1 MLTSDAHWLQTLTS
15 LHLMLVSMAT
25 GTQMEAVAKH
35 FFQDPLVDV
44 GWTEGRN
51 GLFSR
56 CFPVLPLHPP
66 AYSSPSPGRLRLE
79 HLWTLINTSVIICIT
94 GQWQHWKASHCY
106 ISHHIII
113 GLLVL
118 MYYWTISL
126 HHHILSYC
134 TVLYHI
140 LYSFITYHIVSYC
153 IAWQQAVLH
162 HTVYFLLTFPHCGT
176 NKGIFHYI
184 LFSSIASYPLSP
196 NIFFSV
202 QVQLFGTVN
211 FKL

>member
-1 MLTSDAHWLQTLTS
+1 MDWRTERSLFQMLSCSSSTSTCLLLSLSWSSQAGTS
-15 LHLMLVSMAT
+15 MDINKHQRHHLCYW
-25 GTQMEAVAKH
+25 AVAALKSIT
-35 FFQDPLVDV
+35 L
-44 GWTEGRN
+44 
-51 GLFSR
+51 
-56 CFPVLPLHPP
+56 LH
-66 AYSSPSPGRLRLE
+66 
-79 HLWTLINTSVIICIT
+79 ITS
-94 GQWQHWKASHCY
+94 
-106 ISHHIII
+106 
-113 GLLVL
+113 
-118 MYYWTISL
+118 YYHWTISINVL
-126 HHHILSYC
+126 LDDIFTSYC

-162 HTVYFLLTFPHCGT
+162 HIVYFLLTFPHCGT